1 MYTHIKYRPLYC
13 YTLFLFQL
21 LIISSLPSMERPRKH
36 GPIDSVPEQKK
47 ENVFDVVKRERL
59 ICFLNDKTK
68 KDTDELMD
76 QQPDITEGDDESLQE
91 YVQGCLK
98 TQLHPSESLKL
109 RKTCALL
116 KKSNYWPNLDCSLDN
131 ETLEQ
136 LELLKGKYKTAE
148 CSVIEKLKTE
158 SSAGHV
164 TTCAQ
169 LLHPLTRCSE
179 LNSRQRN
186 LEKVQRIRCELA
198 PLLTQVGKS
207 ENGFLSFFQLQGE
220 GDYFTFVL
228 QSEQTKLPL
237 AKKSKIISDLQAA
250 WNKNETCILVK
261 MLYPTVVGSISMMQD
276 GAKNVFK
283 WRKGEISTEEQ
294 YIKMFGEMGL
304 EVSPPLASPEG
315 LIHRTLKLVTP
326 EKWAQ
331 FLGYGLNIFY
341 QGRCNTNVTELMQGR
356 WETIKCM
363 QKKVIELN
371 RFIKNTQ
378 AIALLLEETDEPSL
392 QEIAKKL
399 KIPESPKMAHL
410 KESLNTPTF
419 NGKESF
425 WSHWG
430 RIKAT
435 YKLIHECKNEL
446 LTLYGALGELDFL
459 NTGVGLIAD
468 NKVPF
473 CLPTFIESDKPG
485 LAINECWNVLRDSN
499 QSVKNSFM
507 MGQVE
512 NKDNPR
518 SLVITGPNGQGKT
531 ENMLAPFY
539 AALLAQTVG
548 IAPGKK
554 MKIVPCQQF
563 LTRLKV
569 DTNIS
574 RDVSLFM
581 ADAER
586 MADILK
592 KITEEKG
599 ITFVVL
605 DEPGIGTERRLAGSL
620 VKIFLKEIAANKR
633 TLCQTTTHFA
643 RPTTLAEKDPQ
654 AFENLKAVAYKL
666 EPGIGAFEKEK
677 AGIDIVEKYLGS
689 NIAEKVKR
697 DMDPGPALNC
707 IPTDPD
713 AIFEF

>member
-1 MYTHIKYRPLYC
+1 MYTHSKYITLYC

-21 LIISSLPSMERPRKH
+21 LVISLQSMESPRKH
-36 GPIDSVPEQKK
+36 GLIDSVTEKKK
-47 ENVFDVVKRERL
+47 ENIFDVVKRERL

-76 QQPDITEGDDESLQE
+76 QQPDITEDDDESLQE
-91 YVQGCLK
+91 YVKERLK
-98 TQLHPSESLKL
+98 AQLNPSESLKL

-116 KKSNYWPNLDCSLDN
+116 KKSNYWPGMECSLDDD
-131 ETLEQ
+131 TLDQ
-136 LELLKGKYKTAE
+136 LELLKGKHGTAGH
-148 CSVIEKLKTE
+148 SVIEKLKTE
-158 SSAGHV
+158 SSVGHV

-186 LEKVQRIRCELA
+186 LEKVQRMRRELA
-198 PLLTQVGKS
+198 PLLAQAGKT

-237 AKKSKIISDLQAA
+237 AKKSKIIADLQTA

-315 LIHRTLKLVTP
+315 LIHRTLKLFAP

-331 FLGYGLNIFY
+331 FLGYGLNICY
-341 QGRCNTNVTELMQGR
+341 QGRCTTDVTELMKGR
-356 WETIKCM
+356 WETVKCM

-371 RFIKNTQ
+371 HFIKNTQ

-399 KIPESPKMAHL
+399 KIPESPKVTQL

-485 LAINECWNVLRDSN
+485 LAINECWNVLRDPS

-518 SLVITGPNGQGKT
+518 SFVITGPNGEGKT
-531 ENMLAPFY
+531 ENMLASFY
-539 AALLAQTVG
+539 AALLAQAICV
-548 IAPGKK
+548 APGKE
-554 MKIVPCQQF
+554 MKLVPCQQF
-563 LTRLKV
+563 LARLKAE
-569 DTNIS
+569 TNIS
-574 RDVSLFM
+574 RDRSLFM
-581 ADAER
+581 ADVER

-592 KITEEKG
+592 KIEEEKG
-599 ITFVVL
+599 ITFVIL
-605 DEPGIGTERRLAGSL
+605 DEPGTGTKRELGRSL
-620 VKIFLKEIAANKR
+620 VKVLMQEIAANKR
-633 TLCQTTTHFA
+633 TLCQTTTHFD
-643 RPTTLAEKDPQ
+643 RPTTLASDDPRT
-654 AFENLKAVAYKL
+654 FENRKAVAYRI
-666 EPGIGAFEKEK
+666 EPGIGTFEKEK
-677 AGIDIVEKYLGS
+677 PGIDIVEKYLGS

-707 IPTDPD
+707 IPTDPNVT
-713 AIFEF
+713 FEF